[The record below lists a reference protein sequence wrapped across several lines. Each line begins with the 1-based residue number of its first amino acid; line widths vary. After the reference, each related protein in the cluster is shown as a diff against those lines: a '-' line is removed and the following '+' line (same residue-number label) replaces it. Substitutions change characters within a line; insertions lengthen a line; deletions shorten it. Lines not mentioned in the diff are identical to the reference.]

1 MRAGASAGGGPPF
14 RGRAPRAAI
23 PFFRRPKRDSENVF
37 FFVPSDAEK
46 QSESDLGFS
55 LAPQLLSSR
64 PPRSRPNAG
73 SGPTAGPPSDPG
85 APSQRPSPCLPF
97 SVRRVPRRLSR
108 RIRTMQRR
116 RRTALIP
123 PPCKTDI
130 KKLTMRTAGH
140 KTGAKTDAKNGGRS
154 FKPNPR
160 NRPLQPA
167 GRTSAQFSALRRAL
181 PARRSAPRLALAR
194 RRAPKTR
201 FARTAGAGLTFR
213 PSESTGKDR
222 KKGRIPF
229 SVSRPGRARNGFR
242 LRTRPNGTALSFS
255 CPPFRAQT
263 KHHAGGSP
271 HPQRTATPR
280 ASPDSAPRR
289 SSVEEPP
296 RARVCPPCRLRR
308 TTVRPTAAR
317 APRPFPGR

>member
-1 MRAGASAGGGPPF
+1 MPAAALPPARLPIRTPLRRGHPLACRFRSGGFQDAFPDAS
-14 RGRAPRAAI
+14 GRRSAVGEP
-23 PFFRRPKRDSENVF
+23 
-37 FFVPSDAEK
+37 
-46 QSESDLGFS
+46 
-55 LAPQLLSSR
+55 LSS
-64 PPRSRPNAG
+64 
-73 SGPTAGPPSDPG
+73 
-85 APSQRPSPCLPF
+85 
-97 SVRRVPRRLSR
+97 
-108 RIRTMQRR
+108 
-116 RRTALIP
+116 

-140 KTGAKTDAKNGGRS
+140 KTGAKRMRKTEAAHS
-154 FKPNPR
+154 SP
-160 NRPLQPA
+160 
-167 GRTSAQFSALRRAL
+167 TRAID
-181 PARRSAPRLALAR
+181 
-194 RRAPKTR
+194 R
-201 FARTAGAGLTFR
+201 F
-213 PSESTGKDR
+213 
-222 KKGRIPF
+222 
-229 SVSRPGRARNGFR
+229 SRPGELPRSFPPCEGLYLRDARLPASP
-242 LRTRPNGTALSFS
+242 LRGEERRKPASPARQAPVLPFGPQKARKKIEKKDESPSPFPASEEPGTASGSAPGGTALSFS

>member
-1 MRAGASAGGGPPF
+1 MRKTEAAHSSPT
-14 RGRAPRAAI
+14 RAIDR
-23 PFFRRPKRDSENVF
+23 F
-37 FFVPSDAEK
+37 
-46 QSESDLGFS
+46 
-55 LAPQLLSSR
+55 SR
-64 PPRSRPNAG
+64 PGKLPRSF
-73 SGPTAGPPSDPG
+73 PPCEGLYLRDARLPASPLRG
-85 APSQRPSPCLPF
+85 EERRKPASPARQAPVLPF
-97 SVRRVPRRLSR
+97 GP
-108 RIRTMQRR
+108 Q
-116 RRTALIP
+116 
-123 PPCKTDI
+123 K
-130 KKLTMRTAGH
+130 
-140 KTGAKTDAKNGGRS
+140 
-154 FKPNPR
+154 
-160 NRPLQPA
+160 
-167 GRTSAQFSALRRAL
+167 
-181 PARRSAPRLALAR
+181 ARE
-194 RRAPKTR
+194 KI
-201 FARTAGAGLTFR
+201 
-213 PSESTGKDR
+213 E

>member
-1 MRAGASAGGGPPF
+1 MRAGTSAGGGPLF

-23 PFFRRPKRDSENVF
+23 PFFRRPKRDSENIF
-37 FFVPSDAEK
+37 FFVPSGAEK
-46 QSESDLGFS
+46 QSESDLGIS

-64 PPRSRPNAG
+64 PPPKPPECRQRPYRRPAFRSGRPFAEAIPLPAVFGPAG
-73 SGPTAGPPSDPG
+73 SKTPFPTHPDDA
-85 APSQRPSPCLPF
+85 APSANRSH
-97 SVRRVPRRLSR
+97 
-108 RIRTMQRR
+108 
-116 RRTALIP
+116 P

-140 KTGAKTDAKNGGRS
+140 KTGAKRMRKTEAAHS
-154 FKPNPR
+154 SP
-160 NRPLQPA
+160 
-167 GRTSAQFSALRRAL
+167 TRAID
-181 PARRSAPRLALAR
+181 
-194 RRAPKTR
+194 R
-201 FARTAGAGLTFR
+201 F
-213 PSESTGKDR
+213 
-222 KKGRIPF
+222 
-229 SVSRPGRARNGFR
+229 SRPGELPRSFPPCEGLYLRDARLPASP
-242 LRTRPNGTALSFS
+242 LRGEERRKPASPARQAPVLPFGPQKARKKIEKKDESPSPFPASEEPGTASGSAPGGTALSFS

-263 KHHAGGSP
+263 KHHADGSP

-296 RARVCPPCRLRR
+296 RARVCPPCKLRR

>member
-37 FFVPSDAEK
+37 FFVPSGAEK

-64 PPRSRPNAG
+64 PPEAARMPAAALPPARLPIRAPLRRGHPLACRFRSGG
-73 SGPTAGPPSDPG
+73 SQDAFPDASGRCSAVGEP
-85 APSQRPSPCLPF
+85 
-97 SVRRVPRRLSR
+97 LSS
-108 RIRTMQRR
+108 
-116 RRTALIP
+116 

-213 PSESTGKDR
+213 PSESTEKDR

-229 SVSRPGRARNGFR
+229 SVSRLGRARNGFR

>member
-1 MRAGASAGGGPPF
+1 MPAVFGP
-14 RGRAPRAAI
+14 
-23 PFFRRPKRDSENVF
+23 
-37 FFVPSDAEK
+37 
-46 QSESDLGFS
+46 
-55 LAPQLLSSR
+55 
-64 PPRSRPNAG
+64 AG
-73 SGPTAGPPSDPG
+73 SKTPFPTHPDDA
-85 APSQRPSPCLPF
+85 APSANRSH
-97 SVRRVPRRLSR
+97 
-108 RIRTMQRR
+108 
-116 RRTALIP
+116 P

-167 GRTSAQFSALRRAL
+167 GQTSAQFSALRRAL

-296 RARVCPPCRLRR
+296 RARVCPPCKLRR